1 MTHQPLSVFFPFS
14 LRLSSISEAFEI
26 LYALM
31 PRRPYFFLLFC
42 EEGFQYH
49 LASNYVVSKKGKKK
63 KNLTGERNV
72 NLQKGIKIT
81 GVLRKEKR
89 HTCRYLMENPSA
101 CSLVDKSTNEAK
113 VTQNMLCLEVKGFA
127 SKLHCCGIF

>member
-63 KNLTGERNV
+63 LDRRKKCQLAKRDKNHRCFT
-72 NLQKGIKIT
+72 
-81 GVLRKEKR
+81 
-89 HTCRYLMENPSA
+89 
-101 CSLVDKSTNEAK
+101 
-113 VTQNMLCLEVKGFA
+113 
-127 SKLHCCGIF
+127 